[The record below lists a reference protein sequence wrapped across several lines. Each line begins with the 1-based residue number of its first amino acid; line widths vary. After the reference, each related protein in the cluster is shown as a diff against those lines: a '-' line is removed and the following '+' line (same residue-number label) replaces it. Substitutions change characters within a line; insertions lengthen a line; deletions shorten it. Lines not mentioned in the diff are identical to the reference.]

1 MVGEQTGVAGTVD
14 WLARDQDFTEGLDH
28 LGIQVV
34 STNIYA
40 RLLPGISNLTDRARY
55 FAFYPWVLDSFA
67 RLSSEKGADDWRRW
81 IRRHEFT
88 FSAASIAAEIAGKID
103 DDAAGGVI
111 GARAARSIVNKKGA
125 KKVDIDAATRLENG
139 KAAKGTYFKNREGGY
154 GQYYKNQMTVLGL
167 VRHDEERKAP
177 DRQLTKYAGEKVSTV
192 LEGAKAFRELRDL
205 AATGETVA
213 ISDLATLGQA
223 VHPGVIDPDSTEAD
237 HLRRIIL
244 ATDDTLC
251 QGQAAEERIRRR
263 QTLALVLD
271 YLEKL
276 PSDTD
281 DVVSEF
287 RWGVLEQ
294 SLVDGSRWKVPA
306 HLESTRLGW
315 AAYVQN
321 ELLNFALECLMWSV
335 VKIIDAMPMTP
346 RACAELLAQ
355 AAMGAKHA
363 PSKLAARV
371 DAAVAAYASA
381 PKEIWGEGSTFSL
394 FDTLNQTDAPLPCAA
409 AAIRLLLRVAA
420 DRARF
425 GAQHPFASIR
435 EGDEI
440 ARRDVHLQTWWDRID
455 EAANESTEA
464 FIAQLVID
472 WVIFRHLRVATRKL
486 ASQGDYTYRFRPE
499 EGLLVSC
506 GEVVPTFTNPR
517 LRQGMRML
525 ADVGLINQDF
535 GELTSHGRMLL
546 AMTK

>member
-1 MVGEQTGVAGTVD
+1 MVGEQTGAAGSVD
-14 WLARDQDFTEGLDH
+14 WLARDQDFTEGMDH

-67 RLSSEKGADDWRRW
+67 RLSPGKGADDWWRW

-88 FSAASIAAEIAGKID
+88 FSAASIAAEVAGKIED
-103 DDAAGGVI
+103 EAAGGVI
-111 GARAARSIVNKKGA
+111 GARAARSMVNKKGA
-125 KKVDIDAATRLENG
+125 KKINIDAATRIENG
-139 KAAKGTYFKNREGGY
+139 KAAKDTYFKNREGGY

-167 VRHDEERKAP
+167 MRHDEDRKAP
-177 DRQLTKYAGEKVSTV
+177 DRQLTRYAGEKVSTV
-192 LEGAKAFRELRDL
+192 IEGTKAFRELREL

-213 ISDLATLGQA
+213 ISDLAAIGQA

-237 HLRRIIL
+237 HLRRIL
-244 ATDDTLC
+244 LGTDDNLC
-251 QGQAAEERIRRR
+251 QGQTAEERIRRR
-263 QTLALVLD
+263 QTLALVLG

-276 PSDTD
+276 DPETD
-281 DVVSEF
+281 DVVAEF
-287 RWGVLEQ
+287 RWGALEQ
-294 SLVDGSRWKVPA
+294 SLVDGSRWKTPA

-321 ELLNFALECLMWSV
+321 ELLNYALECLMWSV

-355 AAMGAKHA
+355 AAVGAKHA

-371 DAAVAAYASA
+371 DAAVAAFASV
-381 PKEIWGEGSTFSL
+381 PKETWGEGSTFAL
-394 FDTLNQTDAPLPCAA
+394 FDALNQTDAPLPCAA
-409 AAIRLLLRVAA
+409 AAFRLLLRVAA
-420 DRARF
+420 DRARY
-425 GAQHPFASIR
+425 GTHHPFASIHD
-435 EGDEI
+435 GDEI
-440 ARRDVHLQTWWDRID
+440 ARRDVHLRTWWERID
-455 EAANESTEA
+455 EGATESTEA
-464 FIAQLVID
+464 FVAQLVID

-506 GEVVPTFTNPR
+506 GEVDPTFTNPR

-525 ADVGLINQDF
+525 ADIGLIRQDF
-535 GELTSHGRMLL
+535 GKVSSHGRKVL
-546 AMTK
+546 AMTT